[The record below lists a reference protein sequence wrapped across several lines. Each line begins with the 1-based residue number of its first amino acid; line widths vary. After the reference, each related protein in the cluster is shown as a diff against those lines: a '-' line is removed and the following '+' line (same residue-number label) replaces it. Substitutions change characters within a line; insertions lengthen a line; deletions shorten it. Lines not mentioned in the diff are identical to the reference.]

1 MSNIDFAKLNGL
13 VPCVVQD
20 AATKK
25 VLMVAFMNEEA
36 YQKTKREKKVTFY
49 SRSKKRLWTKGET
62 SGNSLELVEIL
73 QDCDNDSLL
82 IKVNPKGPTCHTG
95 SDTCFNEK
103 NESWDLAR
111 LENLIKDRKNN
122 PKEGSYTTSMFKA
135 GINKIA
141 QKVGEE
147 AVELVIEAK
156 DDNKELFLNE
166 AADLMY
172 HYLILLQAKGYSLN
186 DVKGVLK
193 KRHK

>member
-1 MSNIDFAKLNGL
+1 MRNIDFGKLNGL

-20 AATKK
+20 ATTNN
-25 VLMVAFMNEEA
+25 VLMLAFMNEEA
-36 YQKTKREKKVTFY
+36 YEKTIREKKVTFY

-62 SGNSLELVEIL
+62 SGNSLALVEIL

-95 SDTCFNEK
+95 ADTCFNEK
-103 NESWDLAR
+103 NDRWDLAS
-111 LENLIKDRKNN
+111 LERIIKDRKAH
-122 PKEGSYTTSMFKA
+122 PKKGSYTTSLFEA

-156 DDNKELFLNE
+156 DNNRELFLNE
-166 AADLMY
+166 AADLIY
-172 HYLILLQAKGYSLN
+172 HYLVLLQAKGYSLPE
-186 DVKGVLK
+186 VTEVLK
-193 KRHK
+193 KRHA

>member
-1 MSNIDFAKLNGL
+1 MSNIDFNKLNGL

-20 AATKK
+20 ASTNK
-25 VLMVAFMNEEA
+25 VLMLAFMNEEA
-36 YQKTKREKKVTFY
+36 YEKTKREKKVTFF
-49 SRSKKRLWTKGET
+49 SRSKQRLWTKGET
-62 SGNSLELVEIL
+62 SGNSLELVDII
-73 QDCDNDSLL
+73 QDCDNDTLL
-82 IKVNPKGPTCHTG
+82 LKVNPKGPTCHTG

-103 NESWDLAR
+103 NESFNLTR
-111 LENLIKDRKNN
+111 LESLIKDRKNN

-156 DDNKELFLNE
+156 DDNKELFLGE
-166 AADLMY
+166 AADLLY
-172 HYLILLQAKGYSLN
+172 HYLILLQAKGYSLK
-186 DVKGVLK
+186 DVKEVLK